1 MIIFNSEELLM
12 MMLYNPGTRLGLIAE
27 LTAMKTQLTLREKKL
42 NRLTGRLIAKLEQIT
57 DKKFEEL
64 EFYPDDEN

>member
-27 LTAMKTQLTLREKKL
+27 LTVMKEQLTLREKRL
-42 NRLTGRLIAKLEQIT
+42 NRLTGRLITKLEQIT
-57 DKKFEEL
+57 DKDFEEL
-64 EFYPDDEN
+64 DFYPDDEN

>member
-57 DKKFEEL
+57 DKEFEEL

>member
-1 MIIFNSEELLM
+1 MIIFNNEELLM

-57 DKKFEEL
+57 DKEFEEL
-64 EFYPDDEN
+64 DFYPDDEN

>member
-27 LTAMKTQLTLREKKL
+27 LITMKKQLTQREKKL
-42 NRLTGRLIAKLEQIT
+42 NRLTERLIAKLEKIT
-57 DKKFEEL
+57 DKDFEKL
-64 EFYPDDEN
+64 DFYPEDEN

>member
-27 LTAMKTQLTLREKKL
+27 LTAMKEQLTLREKKL

-57 DKKFEEL
+57 DKEFEEL
-64 EFYPDDEN
+64 DFYPDDEN

>member
-27 LTAMKTQLTLREKKL
+27 LTTMKQQLTSREKKL
-42 NRLTGRLIAKLEQIT
+42 NRLTERLIAKLEKIT
-57 DKKFEEL
+57 DKDFEEL
-64 EFYPDDEN
+64 DFYPEDEN

>member
-27 LTAMKTQLTLREKKL
+27 LTAMKEQLTLREKRL

-57 DKKFEEL
+57 DKEFEEL
-64 EFYPDDEN
+64 DFYPDDEN

>member
-27 LTAMKTQLTLREKKL
+27 LTAMKAQLTLREKRL
-42 NRLTGRLIAKLEQIT
+42 NRLTGRLITKLEQIT
-57 DKKFEEL
+57 DKDFEEL
-64 EFYPDDEN
+64 DFYPDDEN